1 MAFSHQ
7 KFTFLILCFIT
18 SLIVQAQRQQLNSI
32 GRNVIPRPPGP
43 PKDLPGGG
51 KLEIAVE
58 TLGIQNS
65 KFHKHKYF
73 NLKLYYIQLYTCDL
87 L

>member
-18 SLIVQAQRQQLNSI
+18 ILIVQAQRQQLDSI

-51 KLEIAVE
+51 GKLEIGGDIE
-58 TLGIQNS
+58 
-65 KFHKHKYF
+65 
-73 NLKLYYIQLYTCDL
+73 YTKCDISQT
-87 L
+87 

>member
-43 PKDLPGGG
+43 PKDLPDGG
-51 KLEIAVE
+51 KLDIGGDIEY
-58 TLGIQNS
+58 T
-65 KFHKHKYF
+65 KFEF
-73 NLKLYYIQLYTCDL
+73 SLNINIYIF
-87 L
+87 

>member
-51 KLEIAVE
+51 KLEIGKIRIF
-58 TLGIQNS
+58 TNINI
-65 KFHKHKYF
+65 
-73 NLKLYYIQLYTCDL
+73 YIFFLNYRRTTGSTREYPKKI
-87 L
+87 